1 MKNTFKLSVITLI
14 GVPLLI
20 SIEAQATIYKCVNAT
35 TTKVHYNDKPCAVTE
50 IEKQFKAV
58 KDPVGG
64 YIPPAF
70 VKDQENTN
78 NKGVVVGD
86 DGTGNQQYS
95 SNLKQSRNE
104 EQAAMQPGGSYA
116 TGNNLTQPSSDN
128 QSIDSSSS
136 STSSS
141 KSRIQK
147 SVSGILLPSVPLKVE
162 KNAKEP
168 RAKIK

>member
-50 IEKQFKAV
+50 IEKQIKAV

-70 VKDQENTN
+70 VKDEENTN

-86 DGTGNQQYS
+86 GTDNQQYS

>member
-1 MKNTFKLSVITLI
+1 MKNKLSVITLV

-35 TTKVHYNDKPCAVTE
+35 NTKVYYNDKPCAVTE
-50 IEKQFKAV
+50 IEKQIKAV
-58 KDPVGG
+58 KDPEGG

-70 VKDQENTN
+70 VKDEENTN

-86 DGTGNQQYS
+86 GTDNQQNS
-95 SNLKQSRNE
+95 SNVKQSRSE
-104 EQAAMQPGGSYA
+104 EQAAMQAGGSYA
-116 TGNNLTQPSSDN
+116 TGNNLTQSSSDN
-128 QSIDSSSS
+128 QSIDFSST

-147 SVSGILLPSVPLKVE
+147 NVSGILLPSVPLKVE

>member
-35 TTKVHYNDKPCAVTE
+35 TTQVYYNDKPCAVTE
-50 IEKQFKAV
+50 IEKKIKAV

-70 VKDQENTN
+70 VKDEENTN

-86 DGTGNQQYS
+86 GTGKQQYS

-116 TGNNLTQPSSDN
+116 TGNNLTQSSSDN

-136 STSSS
+136 SSSSS